1 MSARVHAL
9 LARLASVMRAEV
21 RCQAAAEGLT
31 PTQADLLAM
40 LGGRPPGLRLGWL
53 AKQPETHERTSTF
66 WPPGLVPTWG
76 EVAPVPTFS
85 PLACST

>member
-9 LARLASVMRAEV
+9 LARTASVMHAEA
-21 RCQAAAEGLT
+21 RCQAVAEGLT

-53 AKQPETHERTSTF
+53 AEQPEAH
-66 WPPGLVPTWG
+66 
-76 EVAPVPTFS
+76 
-85 PLACST
+85 